1 MSEKR
6 ILNKIDFTLLSV
18 VLLMVIFGIIMIG
31 SAGGWELDLD
41 HFSIGPIMTRQF
53 LGLCLG
59 LIATFII
66 LFMSRELL
74 KFLSV
79 PAYLGMLFLLV
90 LVLLVGVGTTDA
102 GEEAD
107 VRRWLP
113 FIGGFN
119 LQPSEF
125 AKFFMIVSLSRFCD
139 LRSETINK
147 PATLAIYAVLL
158 AVPVLLVMEEPDLS
172 TSIVMLCIGAAILFC
187 SGLDWRYIATAI
199 FVVAIALYVILS
211 DAYSPDGP
219 KILTDYQ
226 ATRIWAF
233 FDPES
238 YSQDYAY
245 QTLRSKYAISSGG
258 LMGLG
263 LFNGNDLVPVPMT
276 DFLFGILGEELGF
289 LGASCMFALL
299 TIMICRILW
308 IASKAQDLFGKL
320 ICVGV
325 ATWIAMQSFIHIG
338 VTTAVLPNTGI
349 PLPFMSYGLS
359 SLVSNMA
366 GIGLVM
372 HVYAGIRTQT
382 TKYKNI

>member
-18 VLLMVIFGIIMIG
+18 VLLTVLFGIIMIG
-31 SAGGWELDLD
+31 SAGGWELDPE
-41 HFSIGPIMTRQF
+41 HFSIGPIMTRQL

-59 LIATFII
+59 LLVTFVI
-66 LFMSRELL
+66 LFMNRELL

-79 PAYLGMLFLLV
+79 PAYLGMLFLLI

-102 GEEAD
+102 GEEKD

-125 AKFFMIVSLSRFCD
+125 AKFFLIVSLSRFCD
-139 LRSETINK
+139 LRNETINK
-147 PATLAIYAVLL
+147 PSTLVIYAALLAI
-158 AVPVLLVMEEPDLS
+158 PVYLVMKEPDLS
-172 TSIVMLCIGAAILFC
+172 TSLVMLCIGAAILFC
-187 SGLDWRYIATAI
+187 AGLDWRYIITALL
-199 FVVAIALYVILS
+199 VVAIALYVILN

-226 ATRIWAF
+226 ATRIWSF

-263 LFNGNDLVPVPMT
+263 LFNGNDLIPVPMT

-289 LGASCMFALL
+289 LGGSCMFGLL

-308 IASKAQDLFGKL
+308 IASKAEDTFGKL
-320 ICVGV
+320 LCVGV

>member
-1 MSEKR
+1 MSEKH
-6 ILNKIDFTLLSV
+6 ILNKIDFTLLIV
-18 VLLMVIFGIIMIG
+18 VLLMVLFGVVMIG
-31 SAGGWELDLD
+31 SAGGWELDPE
-41 HFSIGPIMTRQF
+41 HFSIGPIMTRQLF
-53 LGLCLG
+53 GLCVG
-59 LIATFII
+59 LAVMLIVI
-66 LFMSRELL
+66 FMSRELL
-74 KFLSV
+74 KFLAV

-90 LVLLVGVGTTDA
+90 LVLLVGIGTSDE
-102 GEEAD
+102 GETTD

-125 AKFFMIVSLSRFCD
+125 AKFLMIVSLARFCD
-139 LRSETINK
+139 LRSEQINK
-147 PATLAIYAVLL
+147 PLTLLL
-158 AVPVLLVMEEPDLS
+158 YLALMAVPVFLVIKEPDLS
-172 TSIVMLCIGAAILFC
+172 TSVVMICIAAALLFT
-187 SGLDWRYIATAI
+187 SGLNWKYIVAALAVLA
-199 FVVAIALYVILS
+199 VVIYVVLT
-211 DAYSPDGP
+211 DAYAPDGP

-226 ATRIWAF
+226 ASRIWAF

-238 YSQDYAY
+238 YSQTFAY

-258 LMGLG
+258 LRGTG
-263 LFNGNDLVPVPMT
+263 LFNSSGLVPVPMT

-289 LGASCMFALL
+289 IGCSCMFGLL
-299 TIMICRILW
+299 ILLVSRILW
-308 IASKAQDLFGKL
+308 IASRSEELYGKL

-338 VTTAVLPNTGI
+338 VTTAMLPNTGI

-372 HVYAGIRTQT
+372 HVYAGIRNKTA
-382 TKYKNI
+382 KYKNI